1 LRIANKASSSRLFAI
16 LNDQEKTLLYI
27 SSDQLQIKTHQRKMT
42 TADRK
47 VILELNE
54 HDAMRL
60 LVLIETALNE
70 ADKVWQGYWERLAQQ
85 VKQGIEQ
92 SGFEYKPDLNCP
104 TTTDTS

>member
-1 LRIANKASSSRLFAI
+1 
-16 LNDQEKTLLYI
+16 
-27 SSDQLQIKTHQRKMT
+27 MT

-60 LVLIETALNE
+60 LALIETALNE

-92 SGFEYKPDLNCP
+92 SGFDYKPDLNYP
-104 TTTDTS
+104 ATPDAS

>member
-1 LRIANKASSSRLFAI
+1 LRIANKASSARLFAI
-16 LNDQEKTLLYI
+16 PPDQEKTLLYVL
-27 SSDQLQIKTHQRKMT
+27 SDQFQIKTQKMT

-92 SGFEYKPDLNCP
+92 SGFEYKPDLNCS
-104 TTTDTS
+104 TTPDAS

>member
-1 LRIANKASSSRLFAI
+1 MS
-16 LNDQEKTLLYI
+16 
-27 SSDQLQIKTHQRKMT
+27 

-60 LVLIETALNE
+60 LALIETALNE

-92 SGFEYKPDLNCP
+92 SGR
-104 TTTDTS
+104 T

>member
-1 LRIANKASSSRLFAI
+1 MYVLL
-16 LNDQEKTLLYI
+16 DQFPST
-27 SSDQLQIKTHQRKMT
+27 IKKQKMIT
-42 TADRK
+42 GDRK
-47 VILELNE
+47 VILELSE

-92 SGFEYKPDLNCP
+92 SGFEHKPDLNCS
-104 TTTDTS
+104 TDTDVS

>member
-1 LRIANKASSSRLFAI
+1 MYAL
-16 LNDQEKTLLYI
+16 
-27 SSDQLQIKTHQRKMT
+27 SDQFQIKLQKQKMT

-60 LVLIETALNE
+60 LVLIEAALNE

-85 VKQGIEQ
+85 VKQGLEE
-92 SGFEYKPDLNCP
+92 SGFDYKPDLNRS
-104 TTTDTS
+104 TTPDAS

>member
-1 LRIANKASSSRLFAI
+1 MYVLLDQFPNK
-16 LNDQEKTLLYI
+16 
-27 SSDQLQIKTHQRKMT
+27 IKKQKMIT
-42 TADRK
+42 GDRK

-92 SGFEYKPDLNCP
+92 SGFEYKSDLNCP
-104 TTTDTS
+104 TTPDAS